1 MSISINFYQSVYVKR
16 MYCFA
21 FTIKHAVLKLQK
33 FDLFSDQL
41 FKKIINDPVNP
52 IESGMKRKS

>member
-1 MSISINFYQSVYVKR
+1 MK
-16 MYCFA
+16 CFA
-21 FTIKHAVLKLQK
+21 FKIKLAVLKLQK

-41 FKKIINDPVNP
+41 LKKIINDLVNP